1 MLKGIF
7 PSKTNEIV
15 MVFKRFKKENE
26 QLKHTSFNSKTT
38 HSSLT

>member
-7 PSKTNEIV
+7 PSKMNEIV

-26 QLKHTSFNSKTT
+26 RLEHTTF
-38 HSSLT
+38 

>member
-7 PSKTNEIV
+7 SSKMNEMV

-26 QLKHTSFNSKTT
+26 RLKHTSC
-38 HSSLT
+38 